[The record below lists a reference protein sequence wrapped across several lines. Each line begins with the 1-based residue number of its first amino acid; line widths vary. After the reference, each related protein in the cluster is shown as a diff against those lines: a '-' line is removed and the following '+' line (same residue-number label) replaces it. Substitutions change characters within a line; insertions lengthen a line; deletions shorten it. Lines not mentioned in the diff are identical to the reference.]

1 MTTAAQLAELC
12 SAKGT
17 VSFGM
22 ATQEYLDELGLM
34 LDKLEDLEI
43 YLETQLSRKERA
55 DALAEFDSLTDKISM
70 MIEKV

>member
-1 MTTAAQLAELC
+1 MTTVAQLAELC
-12 SAKGT
+12 SSKGT
-17 VSFGM
+17 VSFGR
-22 ATQEYLDELGLM
+22 ASQEYLDELGLM